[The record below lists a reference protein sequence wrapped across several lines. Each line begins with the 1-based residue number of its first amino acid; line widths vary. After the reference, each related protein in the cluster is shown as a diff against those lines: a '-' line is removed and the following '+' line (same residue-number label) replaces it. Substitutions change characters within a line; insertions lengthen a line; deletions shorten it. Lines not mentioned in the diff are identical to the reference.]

1 MRSRTKE
8 LRDYDTV
15 QLTHPFF
22 LNFFNAVSYMFLRNA
37 LSYNTLANVYMS
49 IVIH

>member
-15 QLTHPFF
+15 QLTHP
-22 LNFFNAVSYMFLRNA
+22 LTIILGFNADDYKSYQAFKNA
-37 LSYNTLANVYMS
+37 YYNAIDS
-49 IVIH
+49 IDKQ